1 MTTTEQPV
9 LATVS
14 EAEMQMIIQSLI
26 DDTGSV
32 NAAEKWINRK
42 VSQVYYDIENEGLT
56 KELIQLRDEWL
67 KIQKFFSNRKRAI
80 ICSQIAESK
89 FWPH

>member
-1 MTTTEQPV
+1 MTTTKQPV

-14 EAEMQMIIQSLI
+14 ESEMQMIIQSLI

-42 VSQVYYDIENEGLT
+42 LSQVYHDIETQGLK
-56 KELIQLRDEWL
+56 KELICLRDEWT
-67 KIQKFFSNRKRAI
+67 KVQKFFSNRRRAI
-80 ICSQIAESK
+80 ICSQITESK

>member
-1 MTTTEQPV
+1 MITTEQPV

-56 KELIQLRDEWL
+56 KELIRLRDEWL